1 MKENA
6 EHVNMWIQAMT
17 DQIKKEYN
25 KASRLQWEP
34 GQLFPTFFDLCATFR
49 DGSTRQTVKEDL
61 ELMCR
66 VLKQQID
73 TTVGE
78 GVVYLG
84 MLRMKVK
91 ERVVYRAISSPY
103 RMSWNLKVKFRMSPG
118 SRVPRC

>member
-1 MKENA
+1 
-6 EHVNMWIQAMT
+6 MT

-25 KASRLQWEP
+25 KASRLQWER
-34 GQLFPTFFDLCATFR
+34 GQLFPTFCDLCATVR

-78 GVVYLG
+78 GLVYLG
-84 MLRMKVK
+84 ILRMKGK
-91 ERVVYRAISSPY
+91 DWRTFEEDEKKKDAKNLSEAARRRWRRKR
-103 RMSWNLKVKFRMSPG
+103 RMCNG
-118 SRVPRC
+118 EDC